1 MKKFVYFM
9 IIPVLVLSLAGCAST
24 KSGKPRKKD
33 IKTRVD
39 VLETRVDDIEQ
50 KQATAVAAPSAE
62 QYSASTPVPRDS
74 GDSVSV
80 GSSGSKMD
88 KRDIQTALKNAG
100 FYAGN
105 IDGKIGPKTRQSI
118 KDFQSANGL
127 KADGVVGPKTLKA
140 LQRYL

>member
-9 IIPVLVLSLAGCAST
+9 IVPALVLSLAGCAST

-33 IKTRVD
+33 IKARVD

-50 KQATAVAAPSAE
+50 KQNAASAE
-62 QYSASTPVPRDS
+62 QVSASMPVPSDS
-74 GDSVSV
+74 GKSMDP
-80 GSSGSKMD
+80 GPSSSTMD

-100 FYAGN
+100 FYAGA
-105 IDGKIGPKTRQSI
+105 IDGKVGPKTKQAI

-127 KADGVVGPKTLKA
+127 KADGVVGPKTSKA